1 MNYRLTACFSPDEKY
16 TRHSEGAFL
25 RLKDGTILF
34 AYSRFTGL
42 WNDDAPSDIVAV
54 TSHDEGETWSEARTL
69 VPASHHGA
77 SNIMSV
83 SLMRMGNGDVG
94 LFYIVKKTPLINQII
109 LARSNDE
116 SQTFYQYTDCTA
128 RIAQGYYVLNND
140 RVIRLDTGRLV
151 MPLAFHRGGLCSWG
165 EVTLNTFDGRGIAVC
180 LLSDDDGETWRE
192 APDTVFPPFTRTG
205 SGLQEPG
212 VIEKKNGVLWGYSRT
227 DKMYQYEYF
236 SIDGGEHWTV
246 PQPSRFT
253 SPCSPMKID
262 RHPKTGD
269 LYAFWNPIP
278 EYNGRYTSRAG
289 WGRTPLVWAVSR
301 DDGATWSN
309 YTVIEGH
316 EEHGYCYPA
325 VFFTNDGC
333 ALVAYCSGGPADG
346 ICLARLTI
354 QKISI

>member
-1 MNYRLTACFSPDEKY
+1 VNYRLTACFSPDEKY

-180 LLSDDDGETWRE
+180 LLSDDDGNTWRE
-192 APDTVFPPFTRTG
+192 ARDVVFPPFTGTDT
-205 SGLQEPG
+205 GLQEPG
-212 VIEKKNGVLWGYSRT
+212 AIQLQNGTVWAWYRT
-227 DKMYQYEYF
+227 DQGVQYQAF
-236 SIDGGEHWTV
+236 SLDRGEHWTV
-246 PQPSRFT
+246 AQPSRFT
-253 SPCSPMKID
+253 SPASPLKIA
-262 RHPKTGD
+262 RHPDGR
-269 LYAFWNPIP
+269 LFAVWNPIP
-278 EYNGRYTSRAG
+278 AYNGRKLRFG
-289 WGRTPLVWAVSR
+289 LDRTPLVWAVSK
-301 DDGATWSN
+301 DDGATWSDCN
-309 YTVIEGH
+309 IIENDTTGQY
-316 EEHGYCYPA
+316 GYCYPA
-325 VFFTNDGC
+325 IFFTDDGYMMC
-333 ALVAYCSGGPADG
+333 AYCAGSLAEGG
-346 ICLARLTI
+346 CLNRLTI
-354 QKISI
+354 HKIAI

>member
-54 TSHDEGETWSEARTL
+54 TSHDEGETWSEARIL

-128 RIAQGYYVLNND
+128 GIAQGYYVLNND

-180 LLSDDDGETWRE
+180 LLSDDDGNTWRE
-192 APDTVFPPFTRTG
+192 ARDVVFPPFTGTDT
-205 SGLQEPG
+205 GLQEPG
-212 VIEKKNGVLWGYSRT
+212 AIQLQNGTIWAWYRT
-227 DKMYQYEYF
+227 DQGVQYQAF
-236 SIDGGEHWTV
+236 SLDRGEHWTV
-246 PQPSRFT
+246 AQPSRFT
-253 SPCSPMKID
+253 SPASPLKIA
-262 RHPKTGD
+262 RHPDGR
-269 LYAFWNPIP
+269 LFAVWNPIP
-278 EYNGRYTSRAG
+278 CYNGREITTAG
-289 WGRTPLVWAVSR
+289 WGRTPLVIASSA
-301 DDGATWSN
+301 DDGLTWSKS
-309 YTVIEGH
+309 TILEEEEG
-316 EEHGYCYPA
+316 HGYCYPA
-325 VFFTNDGC
+325 VFFASDKRILLG
-333 ALVAYCSGGPADG
+333 YCSGGEQDKA
-346 ICLARLTI
+346 CLARL
-354 QKISI
+354 SIGVLDL